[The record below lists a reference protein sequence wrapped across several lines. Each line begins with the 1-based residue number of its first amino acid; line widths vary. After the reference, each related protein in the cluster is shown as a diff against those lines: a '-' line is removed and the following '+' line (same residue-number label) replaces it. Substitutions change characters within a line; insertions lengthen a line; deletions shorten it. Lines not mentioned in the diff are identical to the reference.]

1 MARALLGVRWRPF
14 MSVRPI
20 VLLGHPALRT
30 PAAPVS
36 PELLAG
42 AEWRELIA
50 DMFATMLEAD
60 GMGLAAPQ
68 LGISWQLFV
77 YELEGTGSRVVVN
90 PIVEP
95 VVPVAGTAPAEL
107 VEDWEGCLSV
117 PGMRGLVPRHFAVRV
132 RGIGGSGEALDYQAD
147 GLEARVIQHEY
158 DHLNGIVFLDRMLDM
173 SSLGY
178 EEELDRQRDQDHD
191 ALAGA
196 AVG

>member
-1 MARALLGVRWRPF
+1 

-20 VLLGHPALRT
+20 VLLGHPALRA
-30 PAAPVS
+30 PAAAVD
-36 PELLAG
+36 PELLTG
-42 AEWRELIA
+42 AEARALIA
-50 DMFATMLEAD
+50 DMFETMVAAD

-77 YELEGTGSRVVVN
+77 YELESTGRRVLVN

-95 VVPVAGTAPAEL
+95 IAPAGGAEPGEL

-117 PGMRGLVPRHFAVRV
+117 PRLRGLVPRHGAVRV
-132 RGIGGSGEALDYQAD
+132 RGLGADGEALDYRAD
-147 GLEARVIQHEY
+147 GLEARVIQHEH
-158 DHLNGIVFLDRMLDM
+158 DHLHGIVFLERMLDL

-178 EEELDRQRDQDHD
+178 EEELDRELDQDHD
-191 ALAGA
+191 ALAAA

>member
-1 MARALLGVRWRPF
+1 

-20 VLLGHPALRT
+20 VRLGHPALRA
-30 PAAPVS
+30 PAAAVD

-42 AEWRELIA
+42 AEARALIA
-50 DMFATMLEAD
+50 DMFETMVDAD

-77 YELEGTGSRVVVN
+77 YELEGTGSRVVAN
-90 PIVEP
+90 PVVEP
-95 VVPVAGTAPAEL
+95 VAADAGAESGGL

-117 PGMRGLVPRHFAVRV
+117 PGLRGLVPRHPAVRV
-132 RGIGGSGEALDYQAD
+132 RGLGPDGEALDYRAD
-147 GLEARVIQHEY
+147 GLEARVIQHEH
-158 DHLNGIVFLDRMLDM
+158 DHLNGIVFLERMVDL

-178 EEELDRQRDQDHD
+178 EEELDRELDQDHD
-191 ALAGA
+191 ALAAA